1 MFRNTRWKTTTLAA
15 VAATCG
21 VAAGFALA
29 QAAAPARAAGQYT
42 MVGGRTEGATAKV
55 IYIIDSQNKELLAV
69 RWNQGQNRLDGI
81 GYRSIAQDAD
91 GQGRSR

>member
-1 MFRNTRWKTTTLAA
+1 MFRDTRWKTTTLAA
-15 VAATCG
+15 AAVTCG
-21 VAAGFALA
+21 IAGGFALA

-55 IYIIDSQNKELLAV
+55 VYIIDSQNKELMAV

-81 GYRSIAQDAD
+81 GFRSITQDAD
-91 GQGRSR
+91 ASGRSR

>member
-1 MFRNTRWKTTTLAA
+1 MTLAA
-15 VAATCG
+15 AAVSCG
-21 VAAGFALA
+21 LAAGFALA

-55 IYIIDSQNKELLAV
+55 VYIIDSQNKELLAV

-91 GQGRSR
+91 AQGRSR